1 MQFLKISSCAAVAT
15 AALMIAPGASAQSK
29 PDMGKL
35 LATGGVSQIEGAAGG
50 GIVPWALITG
60 YGTRDSYGANAH
72 FTTVGTQD
80 YALETYGVAAGF
92 VDRVEVSL
100 AKQAFRGNGAALDGV
115 KIKQDIVGIKVKL
128 FGDAVYEQDSALPQ
142 VSVGVMFKRNNGISG
157 LAGVTSVKQ
166 LGAKRDSGTDF
177 YVAATKI
184 ILDQSLLLNG
194 TIRATKANQLGIL
207 GFGGD
212 LHDRYEPVLEVSAA
226 YLINRQLAVGGE
238 YRMKPRNLGVDK
250 EKDYSDLFIAYFPSK
265 NVSLT
270 LAYAMLG
277 DITVLNPKRQKG
289 AYLSLQAGF

>member
-1 MQFLKISSCAAVAT
+1 MQFLKTKSCAIVASALLFS
-15 AALMIAPGASAQSK
+15 AAGASAQSK

-35 LATGGVSQIEGAAGG
+35 LATSGVSQIEGAAGG

-60 YGTRDSYGANAH
+60 YGTRDSYGANVHA
-72 FTTVGTQD
+72 TAVSTQD

-92 VDRVEVSL
+92 ADRVEVSA
-100 AKQAFRGNGAALDGV
+100 AKQTFRGTGAALNGI
-115 KIKQDIVGIKVKL
+115 KIKQDILGLKVKL
-128 FGDAVYEQDSALPQ
+128 VGDAVYEQDSALPQ
-142 VSVGVMFKRNNGISG
+142 ISVGVMFKRNNGISG
-157 LAGVTSVKQ
+157 LGGVTSVKQ
-166 LGAKRDSGTDF
+166 LGAKREEGTDF
-177 YVAATKI
+177 YLAATKI
-184 ILDQSLLLNG
+184 LLDQSLLLNG
-194 TIRATKANQLGIL
+194 TVRATKANQLGIL

-250 EKDYSDLFIAYFPSK
+250 EKDYSDLFIAYFPTK
-265 NVSLT
+265 NISLT

-289 AYLSLQAGF
+289 TYLSVQVGF